1 MSHDEDCIPLSS
13 LSMPDD
19 QEQMQNPEVGDM
31 VNYSVEGKVTRI
43 EGENAYVQ
51 KTAINGNKVE
61 GGAAA
66 PAPDEMG
73 QLEDMAKNMP
83 ES

>member
-1 MSHDEDCIPLSS
+1 MSSGEDCIPISY

-19 QEQMQNPEVGDM
+19 QEQMQNPEVGDQ
-31 VNYSVEGKVTRI
+31 VQYNVEGKVTRI
-43 EGENAYVQ
+43 EGDNAYVQ
-51 KTAINGNKVE
+51 KTAINGNKID
-61 GGAAA
+61 AA
-66 PAPDEMG
+66 PTEQPDEMG